1 MKRKTKIIW
10 FYLIVATFSF
20 VVIFGMKLLGQLSR
34 EQAQV
39 RYQGFTQA
47 EFEERAQKEREKF
60 KNYGIKEDLM
70 VTLQDGKVVNLKEAL
85 KEKVTV
91 FAQFFSG

>member
-47 EFEERAQKEREKF
+47 EFEERARKEREKF